1 MSGISL
7 SYPSSITGYGASG
20 ASAGINS
27 LGNISLSNLNNTINL
42 TSAQIAGI
50 QAQDLFNFDYGI
62 NPNVK
67 KYEIY
72 EFTEDVLALSVTWNR
87 MRANGVSTVTKLTDN
102 ELFRNITPDDR
113 TLADTI
119 ANYYSK
125 KIMMLKLVDNNR
137 LTSYRTDLN
146 EFVHGDRKKVVDK
159 MFGLA
164 YHLPSFYDYDVKLD
178 VVKSELVIK
187 QEWSKNN
194 KLNGKQQSMVLTP
207 LKRLRRKTKTLDAYH
222 YWLKTTNGTGVL
234 IALQPNNTLLKLWE
248 HFFNKNEQIVISGT
262 TFCKTLDGF
271 EYLSIKNWEIV
282 HG

>member
-1 MSGISL
+1 MSTTSC
-7 SYPSSITGYGASG
+7 PSITGYGASG
-20 ASAGINS
+20 ISAGTNS
-27 LGNISLSNLNNTINL
+27 LGNINLSSLNSTINL
-42 TSAQIAGI
+42 SSAQISGI
-50 QAQDLFNFDYGI
+50 QAEDLFTFDYRI

-87 MRANGVSTVTKLTDN
+87 MRANSVSTVTKLTDN
-102 ELFRNITPDDR
+102 ELFRNITADDR

-125 KIMMLKLVDNNR
+125 KIMMMKLVNTR
-137 LTSYRTDLN
+137 FTSYRTDLN
-146 EFVHGDRKKVVDK
+146 EFVHGDRKKIVDK

-164 YHLPSFYDYDVKLD
+164 YYLPSFYDYDVKLD
-178 VVKSELVIK
+178 AVKSELVLK
-187 QEWSKNN
+187 QEWSTNN
-194 KLNGKQQSMVLTP
+194 KMNGKQQSIVLTP
-207 LKRLRRKTKTLDAYH
+207 LRRLRRKTKSLDAYH